1 LAFIFLEFIFK
12 NLMILAK
19 FCLKFYE
26 ISIRQLLVVFDYY
39 SFMNNNE
46 NKEFYQ
52 YAHVLKIEEKCLKFM
67 QIINYDDSLDISQ
80 TILENIGVN
89 YIQGYY
95 IGKPKKDLVDD

>member
-1 LAFIFLEFIFK
+1 
-12 NLMILAK
+12 MILAK